1 VIDLSVL
8 ICSTHTRHDN
18 FGRAIQKQV
27 WDQYNAL
34 PSQYRDRIEIIML
47 TDNKKMMLGHKRNV
61 MVDMAQGRYVQFI
74 DDDDRIDPNMF
85 RQILDAIAWHF
96 VDVITF
102 GVMVRINGGE
112 PKLCRYSIEY
122 DEDGET
128 DECYQ
133 RLPNHICVVRRELA
147 RQASFPNLIYGED
160 SAYSKLLKPHLKTE
174 YEIPHEVL
182 YHYDYDSGTTETQQH
197 LSAPLRRRDGAP
209 VVDVVMLSNAT
220 TFALSRMTAR
230 AIHSCIAGANSLPV
244 NIIVLEQQPDV
255 EYANATTIHAPGEF
269 HYNQFAN
276 RGIRYGS
283 APWVMVANNDLTFQ
297 DGWLHH
303 LLAANHPVVSPK
315 CPRDARQ
322 AHIFKNTTGRNNA
335 EHFSG
340 WCFMMTREL
349 WVKIGGL
356 DPDFGFWCADDAT
369 IEQVLEQGIEPM
381 LVPQALVQHRGSVT
395 LKQLR
400 QPQDMSDLTW
410 AMVHKFNHKY
420 VRDKFADDPR
430 FAEWKASQK

>member
-18 FGRAIQKQV
+18 FGRAIQQQV

-61 MVDMAQGRYVQFI
+61 MVDMAQGRYVQFV
-74 DDDDRIDPNMF
+74 DDDDRIETNMF
-85 RQILDAIAWHF
+85 RTILDAIALNP

-102 GVMVRINGGE
+102 GVTVRINGDD

-122 DEDGET
+122 TEDHNT
-128 DECYQ
+128 DEGYE
-133 RLPNHICVVRRELA
+133 RLPNHICVVRRVLA
-147 RQASFPNLIYGED
+147 RKASFPNLVYGED
-160 SAYSKLLKPHLKTE
+160 SAYAKLLLPHLKTE
-174 YEIPHEVL
+174 YKIPEVL
-182 YHYDYDSGTTETQQH
+182 YYYDYDSGTTETQQH
-197 LSAPLRRRDGAP
+197 LSAPVRRRDGAP
-209 VVDVVMLSNAT
+209 IVDVVMLSNAT
-220 TFALSRMTAR
+220 SHRLYRMTQQ
-230 AIHSCIAGANSLPV
+230 AIDSCIAGANSLPV
-244 NIIVLEQQPDV
+244 NIIVLEQQEC
-255 EYANATTIHAPGEF
+255 EYRNATTIHAPGEF
-269 HYNQFAN
+269 HYNRFAN

-303 LLAANHPVVSPK
+303 LLNAGHPVVSPK
-315 CPRDARQ
+315 CPKDVRQ
-322 AHIFKNTTGRNNA
+322 QHILKNTTGHNNA

-349 WVKIGGL
+349 WEKIGGL

-369 IEQVLEQGIEPM
+369 IEQVVAQGIEPM
-381 LVPQALVQHRGSVT
+381 LVAQSFVQHRGSVT
-395 LKQLR
+395 LKELR
-400 QPQDMSDLTW
+400 KPQDMSDLTW
-410 AMVHKFNHKY
+410 AMVDKFNRKY
-420 VRDKFADDPR
+420 QRDKFADDPR
-430 FAEWKASQK
+430 FAEWKAQQ

>member
-1 VIDLSVL
+1 MIDLSVL

-34 PSQYRDRIEIIML
+34 PSQYRERIEIIML

-61 MVDMAQGRYVQFI
+61 MVDMAQGKYVQFI
-74 DDDDRIDPNMF
+74 DDDDRISPAMF
-85 RQILDAIAWHF
+85 RKLLDTITLHD

-102 GVMVRINGGE
+102 GVMVRINAGI
-112 PKLCRYSIEY
+112 PKLCRYSIAYE
-122 DEDGET
+122 EDGET

-147 RQASFPNLIYGED
+147 LKASFPNLIYGED
-160 SAYSKLLKPHLKTE
+160 SAYSKLLQPHLSTE
-174 YEIPHEVL
+174 IILPEVL

-197 LSAPLRRRDGAP
+197 LNAPLRRRGGEP
-209 VVDVVMLSNAT
+209 IVDVVMLSNAT
-220 TFALSRMTAR
+220 TNTLARMTQK
-230 AIHSCIAGANSLPV
+230 AIDSCIAGANSLPINV
-244 NIIVLEQQPDV
+244 IVLEQQEC
-255 EYANATTIHAPGEF
+255 EYRNATTIHAPGEF

-303 LLAANHPVVSPK
+303 LLAAGHPVVSPK
-315 CPRDARQ
+315 CPNDVRQ
-322 AHIFKNTTGRNNA
+322 RHIFKNTTGRNNA

-349 WVKIGGL
+349 WEKIGGL

-369 IEQVLEQGIEPM
+369 IEQVVAQGIEPM

-395 LKQLR
+395 LKTLHK
-400 QPQDMSDLTW
+400 PQEMNDLTW
-410 AMVHKFNHKY
+410 AMVDKFNRKY
-420 VRDKFADDPR
+420 DRNKFAIDPR
-430 FAEWKASQK
+430 FNEWKAAQQ